1 VLQPFFKEI
10 RCCVII
16 SRTSHAVRHV
26 SIIGCVLT
34 YTPGHQVSFDNS
46 DVLHS
51 YTYWSLRDS
60 MCSEL
65 VTPNHLAALFPRP
78 KTTGEPLVTNELH
91 VHSQESRR
99 TVEVL
104 HRSTTSNVPAI
115 PEERDVFLITLFIIS
130 SQ

>member
-1 VLQPFFKEI
+1 
-10 RCCVII
+10 
-16 SRTSHAVRHV
+16 
-26 SIIGCVLT
+26 
-34 YTPGHQVSFDNS
+34 
-46 DVLHS
+46 
-51 YTYWSLRDS
+51 

-65 VTPNHLAALFPRP
+65 ATPNHLAALFPRP

-91 VHSQESRR
+91 VHTQESRR